1 MLLSLLLSAPAL
13 ACAVCGAGDDPSK
26 GSYVSMSIIISLLP
40 LAMLGG
46 IVAWV
51 VNRTRAAEREAQL
64 PDAPPAQPQER

>member
-1 MLLSLLLSAPAL
+1 MLPVGLLL

-51 VNRTRAAEREAQL
+51 VHRTRVAEREAQ
-64 PDAPPAQPQER
+64 PSAPPPQSLER